1 MDLGDLPETI
11 PLERKKSRGRP
22 RKYPRLEDVLRYKE
36 SQEKKEETAHQN
48 LGYKL
53 FSFTSLQLVGNTKNP
68 WVWLVAGV
76 CILYVSYIQMYFT
89 FRSTSKSA
97 SAVSESIN
105 EKAIQTDSNSE
116 AIKRT
121 SSEPPVVAP
130 PSLIKT
136 EDNKSHEDT
145 MG

>member
-1 MDLGDLPETI
+1 M
-11 PLERKKSRGRP
+11 
-22 RKYPRLEDVLRYKE
+22 
-36 SQEKKEETAHQN
+36 
-48 LGYKL
+48 
-53 FSFTSLQLVGNTKNP
+53 TSLEV
-68 WVWLVAGV
+68 V
-76 CILYVSYIQMYFT
+76 
-89 FRSTSKSA
+89 
-97 SAVSESIN
+97 VSESIN

-116 AIKRT
+116 AVSAIKRT

>member
-1 MDLGDLPETI
+1 MTVAPVLTGIGPALKENETSSEK
-11 PLERKKSRGRP
+11 LSCAGGTMSLM
-22 RKYPRLEDVLRYKE
+22 RLVTL
-36 SQEKKEETAHQN
+36 SMAV
-48 LGYKL
+48 
-53 FSFTSLQLVGNTKNP
+53 TSLDV
-68 WVWLVAGV
+68 
-76 CILYVSYIQMYFT
+76 
-89 FRSTSKSA
+89 
-97 SAVSESIN
+97 VSESIN

-116 AIKRT
+116 TTAIKRT